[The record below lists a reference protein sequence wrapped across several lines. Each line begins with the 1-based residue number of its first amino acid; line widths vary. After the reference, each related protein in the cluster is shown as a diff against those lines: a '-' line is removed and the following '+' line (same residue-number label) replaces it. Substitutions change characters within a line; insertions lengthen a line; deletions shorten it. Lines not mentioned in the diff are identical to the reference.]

1 MTDKELLFF
10 RTIVDEKSI
19 SKAAEKLQL
28 TQPSLSQRLNRIEH
42 NLGIKLFTRTKNGLV
57 LTYAGE
63 RYYQLASQILKIYN
77 DFEIEVS
84 EINQLKKGRLTIG
97 INTFLSIHILPVV
110 LPAFLDLCPQF
121 EIRVVEK
128 TTTQLERDL
137 AMGEL
142 DFAVMHASP
151 APSDTEDFSSF
162 IDLYILSQDPFVLV
176 TKKNHPLH
184 VHAVQDS
191 PQAEPRI
198 DLKLFAGEPFIL
210 VDRGQRIRQ
219 VSDYILQNADMS
231 PKIAITTKSFEGAR
245 RLACQGL
252 GVTFVPRQYT
262 EIFPSKLY
270 EGTCYSL
277 DGKYG
282 SVWNLV
288 VAVAK
293 DSYIS
298 NASKLFIR
306 LLSERFGNKIIEL

>member
-1 MTDKELLFF
+1 MTDKELMLFK
-10 RTIVDEKSI
+10 TIVDEKSI
-19 SKAAEKLQL
+19 SKAAEKLNMA
-28 TQPSLSQRLNRIEH
+28 QPSLSQRLNRIEH
-42 NLGIKLFTRTKNGLV
+42 GLGIKLFNRTKNGLI

-63 RYYQLASQILKIYN
+63 RYYQIAAKILKIFN

-97 INTFLSIHILPVV
+97 INSFLSIHILPVV
-110 LPAFLDLCPQF
+110 LPAFLELCPQF

-128 TTTQLERDL
+128 VSTQLERDL

-142 DFAVMHASP
+142 DFAVLHASP
-151 APSDTEDFSSF
+151 APSDTDDYSSYVNF
-162 IDLYILSQDPFVLV
+162 HTLSRDPFMLV

-184 VHAVQDS
+184 TKSLQNTPGEEHW
-191 PQAEPRI
+191 I
-198 DLKLFAGEPFIL
+198 DLKLFAKEPFIL

-219 VSDYILQNADMS
+219 VSDYILQNAGIK
-231 PKIAITTKSFEGAR
+231 PNIAITTKSFESAR

-262 EIFPSKLY
+262 EIFPNKLY

-277 DGKYG
+277 SEEYG
-282 SVWNLV
+282 SVWELG
-288 VAVAK
+288 VAIAK
-293 DSYIS
+293 DAYIS

-306 LLSERFGNKIIEL
+306 LLSERFGTKTISL